1 MTDEQYYAHRWLS
14 RMWDENVEVEQL
26 KGRQEEIIGSMSGI
40 GKYDSENIPAQTG
53 ENGSE
58 SKLIEFS
65 LVSEQLEKKLH
76 RISFENS
83 RTLQIIDKVNSSML
97 RGMLIAR
104 YLRRMSWTDV
114 GKLYN
119 YEKTQTYEKYRIE
132 ALSAVYPFI
141 PKGEVADE

>member
-1 MTDEQYYAHRWLS
+1 MTDDQYYAHKWLS

-40 GKYDSENIPAQTG
+40 GKYDSENIPTQTG

-65 LVSEQLEKKLH
+65 LVSEQLEKKLQ
-76 RISFENS
+76 RISYENS
-83 RTLQIIDKVNSSML
+83 RTLQTIDKVDSSML

-132 ALSAVYPFI
+132 ALNAVYPHI